1 MAEHKTTEKQTSVGL
16 TLDFTQVE
24 VSDEVY
30 EDMAKNGV
38 LYGHKKSRKNPKF
51 GEYVFATRNGL
62 EMLDLQKTMQGI
74 GIVAQVLKKAKAEK
88 KAFLLIGTQPAA
100 YGAIEAL
107 SEALG
112 DCSYVTGKWVGGLM
126 TNFPV
131 ISKRIEYLKKR
142 QQDMRDGAFDRYT
155 KKERL
160 MIEREI
166 EKMSATFKG
175 VEQLDKVPDVLFVV
189 DASVKNHKTAL
200 HEAHIKKSLVLGIID
215 NDDNPDEFDYF
226 IPAND
231 HAKASIDWVV
241 ASLIAKLS

>member
-1 MAEHKTTEKQTSVGL
+1 
-16 TLDFTQVE
+16 
-24 VSDEVY
+24 
-30 EDMAKNGV
+30 
-38 LYGHKKSRKNPKF
+38 
-51 GEYVFATRNGL
+51 
-62 EMLDLQKTMQGI
+62 
-74 GIVAQVLKKAKAEK
+74 
-88 KAFLLIGTQPAA
+88 
-100 YGAIEAL
+100 
-107 SEALG
+107 
-112 DCSYVTGKWVGGLM
+112 
-126 TNFPV
+126 
-131 ISKRIEYLKKR
+131 
-142 QQDMRDGAFDRYT
+142 
-155 KKERL
+155 